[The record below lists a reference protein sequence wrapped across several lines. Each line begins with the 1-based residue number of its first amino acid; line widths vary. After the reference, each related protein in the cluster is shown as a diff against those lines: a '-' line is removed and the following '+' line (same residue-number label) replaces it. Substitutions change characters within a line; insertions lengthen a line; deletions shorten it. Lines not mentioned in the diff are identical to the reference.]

1 LASALLVFYQ
11 GFTEDF
17 YQGEVWQLLTN
28 TGPVAR
34 LVLLILLAFSILSW
48 AIIFRKLRIFRTA
61 QRESVEFLK
70 VFRQSKRLSE
80 IRTFCRSL
88 KESPLPEVFQSGY
101 REIESQATTTSTT
114 ENPGKPRIRSLEA
127 VRRALQI
134 GASTELGRLEKWL
147 VWLATTGGV
156 TPFVGLFG
164 TVWGIIDAFHGLAT
178 AGTATLHS
186 VAPGIAEA
194 LITTAA
200 GLFAAIPAVI
210 AYNVFLQRIKEFG
223 AEIDDF
229 SLEFLNMTERYFI
242 D

>member
-1 LASALLVFYQ
+1 MAAALLVFYQ
-11 GFTEDF
+11 GFTQEF
-17 YQGEVWQLLTN
+17 YQGEVWQLLSN

-34 LVLLILLAFSILSW
+34 LVLLVLLGFSILSW
-48 AIIFRKLRIFRTA
+48 AIIFRKFRTFRVA
-61 QRESVEFLK
+61 QRESLEFLK
-70 VFRQSKRLSE
+70 VFRQSKKLSE
-80 IRTFCRSL
+80 IRAFCRTL

-101 REIESQATTTSTT
+101 REIESQATMT
-114 ENPGKPRIRSLEA
+114 ENPGKPRIRSMEA

-134 GASTELGRLEKWL
+134 GASSELGRLEQWL

-178 AGTATLHS
+178 SGTASLHS

-210 AYNVFLQRIKEFG
+210 AYNIFLQRIKEFG
-223 AEIDDF
+223 AQMDDF
-229 SLEFLNMTERYFI
+229 ALEFLNMTERYFTE
-242 D
+242 

>member
-1 LASALLVFYQ
+1 MAPALLVLYQ
-11 GFTEDF
+11 GFTQDF

-34 LVLLILLAFSILSW
+34 LVLLMLLGFSILSW
-48 AIIFRKLRIFRTA
+48 AIIFRKIRVFRAA
-61 QRESVEFLK
+61 QRESLEFLK
-70 VFRQSKRLSE
+70 VFRQSKKLSE
-80 IRTFCRSL
+80 IRAFCRTL

-101 REIESQATTTSTT
+101 REIESQASMT
-114 ENPGKPRIRSLEA
+114 EGAGKPRIRSLEA

-134 GASTELGRLEKWL
+134 GASTELGRLEHWL
-147 VWLATTGGV
+147 VWLATTGSV

-178 AGTATLHS
+178 AGTASLHS

-210 AYNVFLQRIKEFG
+210 AYNILLQRIKEFG
-223 AEIDDF
+223 TQMDDF
-229 SLEFLNMTERYFI
+229 ALEFLNMTERYFI

>member
-1 LASALLVFYQ
+1 MTAALLVFYQ
-11 GFTEDF
+11 GFTQDF

-34 LVLLILLAFSILSW
+34 LVLLLLLAFSILSW
-48 AIIFRKLRIFRTA
+48 AIIFLKFRTFRAA

-70 VFRQSKRLSE
+70 VFRQSKKLSE
-80 IRTFCRSL
+80 IRAFCRTL

-101 REIESQATTTSTT
+101 REIEAQATMT

-134 GASTELGRLEKWL
+134 GASTEMGRLEQWL
-147 VWLATTGGV
+147 VWLATTGAV

-178 AGTATLHS
+178 AGTASLHS

-194 LITTAA
+194 LVTTAA
-200 GLFAAIPAVI
+200 GLFTAIPAVI
-210 AYNVFLQRIKEFG
+210 AYNIYLQRIKEFG
-223 AEIDDF
+223 TQMDDF
-229 SLEFLNMTERYFI
+229 ALEFLNMTERYFTE
-242 D
+242 

>member
-1 LASALLVFYQ
+1 LTAALLVFYQ
-11 GFTEDF
+11 GFTQDF

-34 LVLLILLAFSILSW
+34 LVLLMLLAFSILSW
-48 AIIFRKLRIFRTA
+48 AIIFRKLRTFRA
-61 QRESVEFLK
+61 AYRESQEFLK
-70 VFRQSKRLSE
+70 VFRQSKKLSE
-80 IRTFCRSL
+80 IRAFCRTL

-101 REIESQATTTSTT
+101 REIESQATMT
-114 ENPGKPRIRSLEA
+114 ENPGKPRVRSLEA

-134 GASTELGRLEKWL
+134 GASTELGRLEQWL
-147 VWLATTGGV
+147 EWLATTGAV
-156 TPFVGLFG
+156 SPFVGLFG

-178 AGTATLHS
+178 AGTASLHS

-200 GLFAAIPAVI
+200 GLFTAIPAVI
-210 AYNVFLQRIKEFG
+210 AYNILLQRIKEFG
-223 AEIDDF
+223 TQMDDF
-229 SLEFLNMTERYFI
+229 TLEFLNMTERYFT

>member
-1 LASALLVFYQ
+1 MAAALLAFYQ
-11 GFTEDF
+11 GFGQDF
-17 YQGEVWQLLTN
+17 YQGEIWQLLTN

-34 LVLLILLAFSILSW
+34 LVLLMLFGFSILSW
-48 AIIFRKLRIFRTA
+48 AIILRKFRVFRA
-61 QRESVEFLK
+61 AKAESLEFLK
-70 VFRQSKRLSE
+70 VFRQSKKLSE
-80 IRTFCRSL
+80 IRAFCRTL

-101 REIESQATTTSTT
+101 REIESQASAT

-134 GASTELGRLEKWL
+134 GASTELGRLEQWL
-147 VWLATTGGV
+147 VWLATTGAV

-210 AYNVFLQRIKEFG
+210 AYNIFLQRIKEFG
-223 AEIDDF
+223 TQLDDF
-229 SLEFLNMTERYFI
+229 TLEFLNMTERYFI

>member
-1 LASALLVFYQ
+1 MAAALLVFFQDFAQ
-11 GFTEDF
+11 GF
-17 YQGEVWQLLTN
+17 YQGEVWQLLSN

-34 LVLLILLAFSILSW
+34 AVLLMLLGFSILSW
-48 AIIFRKLRIFRTA
+48 AIIFRKFRTFRA
-61 QRESVEFLK
+61 ARNESLEFLK
-70 VFRQSKRLSE
+70 VFRQSKKLSE
-80 IRTFCRSL
+80 IRAFCRTL

-101 REIESQATTTSTT
+101 REIESQATTT
-114 ENPGKPRIRSLEA
+114 ENPGKPRIRSIEA

-134 GASTELGRLEKWL
+134 GASAELGRLEQWL
-147 VWLATTGGV
+147 VWLATTGSV

-164 TVWGIIDAFHGLAT
+164 TVWGIIDAFHGLAS
-178 AGTATLHS
+178 GGGATLHS

-210 AYNVFLQRIKEFG
+210 AYNIFLQRIKEFG
-223 AEIDDF
+223 TQMDDF
-229 SLEFLNMTERYFI
+229 SLEFLNMTERYFT

>member
-1 LASALLVFYQ
+1 MAAALLVFYQ
-11 GFTEDF
+11 GFTQDF

-34 LVLLILLAFSILSW
+34 IVLLMLLGFSILSW
-48 AIIFRKLRIFRTA
+48 AIIIRKFRIFRAA
-61 QRESVEFLK
+61 QHESLEFLK
-70 VFRQSKRLSE
+70 VFRQSKKLSE
-80 IRTFCRSL
+80 IRAFCRTL

-101 REIESQATTTSTT
+101 REIESQATMT

-134 GASTELGRLEKWL
+134 GASTELGRLEQWL

-210 AYNVFLQRIKEFG
+210 AYNIFLQRIKEFG
-223 AEIDDF
+223 TQMDDF
-229 SLEFLNMTERYFI
+229 SLEFLNMTERYFTE
-242 D
+242 

>member
-1 LASALLVFYQ
+1 LAAALLVFYQ
-11 GFTEDF
+11 AFTQDF

-34 LVLLILLAFSILSW
+34 LVLLMLLAFSILSW
-48 AIIFRKLRIFRTA
+48 AIIFRKFRTFRAA

-70 VFRQSKRLSE
+70 VFRQSKKLSE
-80 IRTFCRSL
+80 IRAFCRTL
-88 KESPLPEVFQSGY
+88 KESPLPEVFLSGY
-101 REIESQATTTSTT
+101 REIESQATMT

-127 VRRALQI
+127 VRRALQM
-134 GASTELGRLEKWL
+134 GASTELTRLEQWL

-178 AGTATLHS
+178 AGTASLHS

-200 GLFAAIPAVI
+200 GLFTAIPAVI
-210 AYNVFLQRIKEFG
+210 AYNIFLQRIKEFG
-223 AEIDDF
+223 TQMDDF
-229 SLEFLNMTERYFI
+229 ALEFLNMTERYFTE
-242 D
+242 

>member
-1 LASALLVFYQ
+1 LAPALLVFYQ
-11 GFTEDF
+11 GFTQDF

-34 LVLLILLAFSILSW
+34 LVLLMLLGFSILSW
-48 AIIFRKLRIFRTA
+48 AIIFLKFRTFRAA

-70 VFRQSKRLSE
+70 VFRQSKKLSE
-80 IRTFCRSL
+80 IRAFCRTL

-101 REIESQATTTSTT
+101 REIESQATMT

-134 GASTELGRLEKWL
+134 GASTEMGRLEQWL
-147 VWLATTGGV
+147 VWLATTGAV

-178 AGTATLHS
+178 AGTASLHS

-200 GLFAAIPAVI
+200 GLFTAIPAVI
-210 AYNVFLQRIKEFG
+210 AYNIFLQRIKEFG
-223 AEIDDF
+223 TQMDDF
-229 SLEFLNMTERYFI
+229 SLEFLNMTERYFT

>member
-1 LASALLVFYQ
+1 LAAALLVLYQ
-11 GFTEDF
+11 GFTQDF

-34 LVLLILLAFSILSW
+34 TVLLLLLVFSILSW
-48 AIIFRKLRIFRTA
+48 AIILRKFRTFRAA

-70 VFRQSKRLSE
+70 VFRQSKKLSE
-80 IRTFCRSL
+80 IRAFCRTL
-88 KESPLPEVFQSGY
+88 KESPLPDVFPSGY
-101 REIESQATTTSTT
+101 REIESQATTT
-114 ENPGKPRIRSLEA
+114 ENPVKPRIRSLEA

-134 GASTELGRLEKWL
+134 GASTELGRLEQWL
-147 VWLATTGGV
+147 VWLATTGAV

-178 AGTATLHS
+178 AGSATLHS

-210 AYNVFLQRIKEFG
+210 AYNIFLQRIKEF
-223 AEIDDF
+223 AAQLDDF
-229 SLEFLNMTERYFI
+229 SLEFLNMTERYFV

>member
-1 LASALLVFYQ
+1 LAAAILVFYQ
-11 GFTEDF
+11 GLTQDF

-34 LVLLILLAFSILSW
+34 VVLLMLLGFSILSW
-48 AIIFRKLRIFRTA
+48 AIIFRKFRIFRAA
-61 QRESVEFLK
+61 QHESLEFLK
-70 VFRQSKRLSE
+70 VFRQSKKLSE
-80 IRTFCRSL
+80 IRAFCRTL

-101 REIESQATTTSTT
+101 REIESQASMI

-134 GASTELGRLEKWL
+134 GASSELGRLEQWL
-147 VWLATTGGV
+147 VWLATTGSV

-164 TVWGIIDAFHGLAT
+164 TVWGIIDAFHGLAS
-178 AGTATLHS
+178 GGGATLHS

-210 AYNVFLQRIKEFG
+210 AYNIFLQRIKEFG
-223 AEIDDF
+223 NQMDDF

-242 D
+242 E

>member
-1 LASALLVFYQ
+1 MAAALLVFYQ
-11 GFTEDF
+11 SFTQDF

-34 LVLLILLAFSILSW
+34 LVLLMLLGFSILSW
-48 AIIFRKLRIFRTA
+48 AIIFRKFRIFHAA

-70 VFRQSKRLSE
+70 VFRQSKKLSE
-80 IRTFCRSL
+80 IRAFCRTL

-101 REIESQATTTSTT
+101 REIESQASMT

-134 GASTELGRLEKWL
+134 GASTELSRLEKWL

-178 AGTATLHS
+178 AGTASLHS

-210 AYNVFLQRIKEFG
+210 AYNYFLQRIKEFG
-223 AEIDDF
+223 TQMDDF
-229 SLEFLNMTERYFI
+229 ALEFLNMTERYFV